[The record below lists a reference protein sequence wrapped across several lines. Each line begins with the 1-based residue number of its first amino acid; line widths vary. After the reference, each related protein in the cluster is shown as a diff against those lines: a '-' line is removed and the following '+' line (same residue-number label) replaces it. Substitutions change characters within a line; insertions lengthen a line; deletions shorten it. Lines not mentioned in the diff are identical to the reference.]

1 MNNQPWW
8 RTEPEIDD
16 GRQEFLR
23 QRLMVVADIYQGVYA
38 FKDIKLTRADVEWL
52 LANHEQG
59 RGPVDANDPTQR
71 GRQSIDVRGADL
83 RHVDLRNLPLTGLQG
98 GMTQMEWV
106 AATLEQRALAGVHL
120 EQADL
125 SGAHLDRAL
134 LRGAFLQGATL
145 RKTFVTEAT
154 LFQANLAGTYLREA
168 NLEGANMMYTHLE
181 GAYLRKAFLSG
192 ADLRHA
198 ICDTMTILEKVSLRD
213 GKWGCVLLADVHWN
227 DCNLTSLDWRRV
239 MPLGD
244 EKATFDKP
252 MHAKG
257 INDKERQHRLDAY
270 QAAIRANRQLTNTM
284 RAQGMNDEAIP
295 FAYRAQVL
303 RRTLLWHYMLWGTDT
318 FPSPQPQHGRR
329 GFVRTQLYR
338 LRNLI
343 AYLFS
348 WFLDIIAGFG
358 YKPERSLGIYLL
370 TVLSFTLLYLFAA
383 GLSLREAL
391 IFSVTAFHG
400 RGFITGTFKL
410 DDPITAFAAL
420 EAVIGL
426 FIEISFIATFTQ
438 RFFGR

>member
-8 RTEPEIDD
+8 RTEPEIDAA
-16 GRQEFLR
+16 RQQFLR
-23 QRLMVVADIYQGVYA
+23 QRLMVVADIYQGVYP
-38 FKDIKLTRADVEWL
+38 FKDIRLTRADVEWL

-59 RGPVDANDPTQR
+59 RGPVDCSDATQSK
-71 GRQSIDVRGADL
+71 RQGIDVRGADL
-83 RHVDLRNLPLTGLQG
+83 RHVNLRNLPLTGLLG
-98 GMTQMEWV
+98 GMTKEEWI
-106 AATLEQRALAGVHL
+106 ATTLEQRALAGVHL

-125 SGAHLDRAL
+125 SNAHLESAL
-134 LRGAFLQGATL
+134 LLVAFLQGATL
-145 RKTFVTEAT
+145 RKTLLTQAT
-154 LFQANLAGTYLREA
+154 LFQANLTGTYLREA
-168 NLEGANMMYTHLE
+168 RLEGANMMYTHLE
-181 GAYLRKAFLSG
+181 GAYLRKAVLVG

-213 GKWGCVLLADVHWN
+213 ERWGCVLLADVHWN

-244 EKATFDKP
+244 EKVAFSLP
-252 MHAKG
+252 MHDQK
-257 INDKERQHRLDAY
+257 IDDKERQYRLDAY
-270 QAAIRANRQLTNTM
+270 QAAVRANRQLTNTM

-303 RRTLLWHYMLWGTDT
+303 RRTLLWHYTLWGSDT
-318 FPSPQPQHGRR
+318 FSFPQQQRR
-329 GFVRTQLYR
+329 ERGIVRRQLYR

-370 TVLSFTLLYLFAA
+370 TVLSFTLLYLFAG
-383 GLSLREAL
+383 GLPLREAL

-400 RGFITGTFKL
+400 RGFITGTFTL
-410 DDPITAFAAL
+410 ASPITAFAAL